1 VYAFNPSQAADGG
14 HLEILKWATE
24 NGCSWEDTTGN
35 DYGIA
40 CPMFAAAKRGH
51 LHVLR
56 WIREEV
62 CDDDDVWD
70 WPSIC
75 ADAATGGHLRVLKFA
90 REDCK
95 KDDDAVPWDF
105 WTPFK
110 AAQRGHQEVFEWVC
124 EQSKGRFNLLPSA
137 RIAAQFGRAEI
148 LRYIV
153 SKAPG
158 RNYWNML
165 ANDNYGRGYGRKSGF
180 NVDVG
185 RKWHKHVIALA
196 VANGRLECAK
206 FLLTRYAFKQ
216 KAELCKMA
224 AAGNALPVL
233 RWLVEE
239 QNFPFDVRFCVGLL
253 IRDADNWNE
262 DTVGAIGD
270 VEDFRAKRPE
280 EWAVAQTLLD
290 VANARRGP
298 DEDALPSLASMYED
312 RVKKDVRKGKA
323 DEIRGYASFL
333 CKLFQPAS
341 PRFVHEILDDREFPD
356 VEDRAWDDDEGEID
370 DLDQRF
376 SHTDDDDPPLYD
388 GYRKEI
394 SMIMGYHE
402 TGDFDQLIEAA
413 FEAALGPSPA
423 ILNDDGDKYKGSELR
438 SDYGYHDTSSDSE
451 G

>member
-1 VYAFNPSQAADGG
+1 
-14 HLEILKWATE
+14 
-24 NGCSWEDTTGN
+24 
-35 DYGIA
+35 
-40 CPMFAAAKRGH
+40 
-51 LHVLR
+51 
-56 WIREEV
+56 
-62 CDDDDVWD
+62 
-70 WPSIC
+70 
-75 ADAATGGHLRVLKFA
+75 
-90 REDCK
+90 
-95 KDDDAVPWDF
+95 
-105 WTPFK
+105 
-110 AAQRGHQEVFEWVC
+110 
-124 EQSKGRFNLLPSA
+124 
-137 RIAAQFGRAEI
+137 
-148 LRYIV
+148 
-153 SKAPG
+153 
-158 RNYWNML
+158 
-165 ANDNYGRGYGRKSGF
+165 
-180 NVDVG
+180 
-185 RKWHKHVIALA
+185 
-196 VANGRLECAK
+196 
-206 FLLTRYAFKQ
+206 
-216 KAELCKMA
+216 MA